1 MAQKVLENK
10 EFAAI
15 IKTQFAF
22 NSPSIIYKNNQIINN
37 AVNTGRFIELSNT
50 CNNSARNNIYPM
62 EIGLTSDICVGGA
75 VGGTA
80 SLEAALSGTRSVL
93 INEYY
98 LPSKWDILS
107 RKNIVF

>member
-1 MAQKVLENK
+1 
-10 EFAAI
+10 
-15 IKTQFAF
+15 
-22 NSPSIIYKNNQIINN
+22 
-37 AVNTGRFIELSNT
+37 
-50 CNNSARNNIYPM
+50 M

-107 RKNIVF
+107 RKNIVFLNFEDFINGLYKENKWLSDDSDIGDWSSFIDFYDPYNNYESYSRIYDAVIGE